1 MILRSLSD
9 GLRILKR
16 PPAPE
21 KKFGL
26 RDAAYFLR
34 FVRPV
39 WKLGVISIALTVF
52 IAAVKSVMPLS
63 TKVLIDFVFRQ
74 DSGAR
79 AGVAGL
85 LASLGLGAYT
95 ADVLRLLS
103 SIDVVVL
110 GLLAIGIVYGMLQIA
125 QGYLMMRYQQE
136 LTFNLQRGLFDRV
149 LRYPLSF
156 FKDRQTGYLVSRVS
170 NDVNMLQYFFSTF
183 FTQTLSNAL
192 YVLFS
197 LGILLTLNR
206 TLVLIILGTV
216 PVYLFLN
223 YFFSSRVRA
232 MSNQEMESNARLTQ
246 DMQEVFSGVEVVKAY
261 TAEEK
266 EVRKVSGRIR
276 SVIDAR
282 ISATILALLSGAISQ
297 GIQLI
302 LLLMVMW
309 FGAGEIRRGAMTIG
323 DYTAFVAY
331 IALLTGSVNGLL
343 FSYLSMQPMLA
354 SMDRLKEMFGFVP
367 EYRAPTGKPLA
378 RPANIKWEIKFENV
392 SFAYK
397 ADEPVLDNVSFTVR
411 QGETLTIVGP
421 SGAGK
426 TTLIN
431 LLLKFYTPQS
441 GAIYLDKYDIGGL
454 DHEWL
459 RKQIGIVSQDIFLF
473 NDTIE
478 NNIKYGNAAAT
489 REEVV
494 RAAKKAHIHEDIEA
508 FPKGYDTIVGER
520 GTMLSVGQRQ
530 RVSIARAF
538 LKDMPILV
546 LDEPTSALDVATEKH
561 LIGSLKELAKGRTTL
576 IISHRL
582 SLADIADEV
591 IVLDG
596 GRIMG
601 GGTRAKPLDIK
612 INETP

>member
-1 MILRSLSD
+1 
-9 GLRILKR
+9 
-16 PPAPE
+16 
-21 KKFGL
+21 
-26 RDAAYFLR
+26 
-34 FVRPV
+34 
-39 WKLGVISIALTVF
+39 
-52 IAAVKSVMPLS
+52 
-63 TKVLIDFVFRQ
+63 
-74 DSGAR
+74 
-79 AGVAGL
+79 
-85 LASLGLGAYT
+85 
-95 ADVLRLLS
+95 
-103 SIDVVVL
+103 
-110 GLLAIGIVYGMLQIA
+110 
-125 QGYLMMRYQQE
+125 
-136 LTFNLQRGLFDRV
+136 
-149 LRYPLSF
+149 
-156 FKDRQTGYLVSRVS
+156 
-170 NDVNMLQYFFSTF
+170 
-183 FTQTLSNAL
+183 
-192 YVLFS
+192 
-197 LGILLTLNR
+197 
-206 TLVLIILGTV
+206 
-216 PVYLFLN
+216 
-223 YFFSSRVRA
+223 
-232 MSNQEMESNARLTQ
+232 
-246 DMQEVFSGVEVVKAY
+246 
-261 TAEEK
+261 
-266 EVRKVSGRIR
+266 
-276 SVIDAR
+276 
-282 ISATILALLSGAISQ
+282 
-297 GIQLI
+297 
-302 LLLMVMW
+302 
-309 FGAGEIRRGAMTIG
+309 
-323 DYTAFVAY
+323 
-331 IALLTGSVNGLL
+331 
-343 FSYLSMQPMLA
+343 
-354 SMDRLKEMFGFVP
+354 
-367 EYRAPTGKPLA
+367 
-378 RPANIKWEIKFENV
+378 
-392 SFAYK
+392 
-397 ADEPVLDNVSFTVR
+397 VLDNVSFTVR